1 MFDLVAGQREFAP
14 LLLGLYWLCP
24 ASKHSK
30 RDDVEWVVIEEPEMG
45 LHPRA
50 IMTFLLLVLELT
62 RRGYKLIIS
71 THSTVVLDLVWALRH
86 IHECGGTEADVR
98 KLLDLGST
106 PTPREIAMSAID
118 KEYTGVFS

>member
-1 MFDLVAGQREFAP
+1 M
-14 LLLGLYWLCP
+14 
-24 ASKHSK
+24 
-30 RDDVEWVVIEEPEMG
+30 IEEPEMG

-86 IHECGGTEADVR
+86 IQECGGTEADVR

-118 KEYTGVFS
+118 KEYKVYFLEQGKPVQDISSLDPGSEDEAVSN